1 MERVTAWWVALGAM
15 SIINVAALAWVATA
29 HTRSRGTTDPEVHAV
44 RRKQLLFAALF
55 VLGCGFRSIVPR
67 ADVQRI
73 CLIDSWVASVMVGR
87 SVATIAELCLAAQW
101 ALLLRQVAAG
111 THASLVTAISRLI
124 LPLIAFAEVCSWF
137 ATLTT
142 DYLGNAFEESTW
154 ALVSALIVTGLALS
168 WSSHRGR
175 LRHVLGVG
183 IFLNLSYF
191 VFMCMVDVPMY
202 LSRWRA
208 DEAAGKVYLSLLAGV
223 RDASH
228 RWVATRSWQEWR
240 DEIPWMSLY
249 FSVGVWVSLALV
261 RAPYLSRAAIAAQA
275 TVKRRLGAAAV
286 VSRVSSR

>member
-1 MERVTAWWVALGAM
+1 MERVNAWWMALGAT
-15 SIINVAALAWVATA
+15 SIVNMAALVWVATVHA
-29 HTRSRGTTDPEVHAV
+29 RTKETADPEVYAV
-44 RRKQLLFAALF
+44 RKKQLLLAGLF
-55 VLGCGFRSIVPR
+55 VLGCAFRSLVPR

-87 SVATIAELCLAAQW
+87 SVATVAELCLAAQW

-111 THASLVTAISRLI
+111 THAGLVTALSRLV
-124 LPLIAFAEVCSWF
+124 LPLIGFAEVCSWF

-142 DYLGNAFEESTW
+142 NYLGNAFEESTW
-154 ALVSALIVTGLALS
+154 ALVSALIVAGLVLS

-175 LRHVLGVG
+175 LRHVLSVG

-191 VFMCMVDVPMY
+191 VFMCLVDVPMY

-208 DEAAGKVYLSLLAGV
+208 DEAQGKAYLSLLGGI

-228 RWVATRSWQEWR
+228 RWIATRSWQEWR

-249 FSVGVWVSLALV
+249 FSVGVWVSIALV
-261 RAPYLSRAAIAAQA
+261 RAPYLSRAAIAARA
-275 TVKRRLGAAAV
+275 TVKRRIGSAAV
-286 VSRVSSR
+286 VSRVSR